1 MRLLERSQAEDVTMK
16 NFLATDFDLEDADL
30 VSVIDEVP
38 LWSAPF
44 GLGLLQVVRMAPNMN
59 VLDVGSGLGFPM
71 LELAQRLGPSS
82 RVFGIDP
89 WSRAVERTR
98 LKIGVCEVANAEV
111 IEGVAEEMPFD
122 DAFFDLIVSNN
133 GINNVN
139 DAEAS
144 LGECSR
150 VAKPGAQF
158 VLSINLEETMIEFY
172 ETYEKTLRA
181 MGLEDEVIGMREQI
195 RSKRPPLDDFVK
207 LLGGAGFKIS
217 EIRHREFSLRFLD
230 GSAMLGHFLI
240 RLGFAG
246 GWKSILKEQD
256 RGPVFDALEQD
267 LNRVAAE
274 RGELRLTIPWVVI
287 DCWKI
292 P

>member
-1 MRLLERSQAEDVTMK
+1 MK

-44 GLGLLQVVRMAPNMN
+44 GLGLLEVVRMAPNLN

-71 LELAQRLGPSS
+71 LELAQRLGASS
-82 RVFGIDP
+82 RIFGIDP
-89 WSRAVERTR
+89 WRSAVERTR
-98 LKIGVCEVANAEV
+98 LKIGVYDVANAEV
-111 IEGVAEEMPFD
+111 VEGVAEEMPFD

-139 DAEAS
+139 DLEAS

-158 VLSINLEETMIEFY
+158 VVSINLEETMIEFY
-172 ETYEKTLRA
+172 EIYEKTLRA

-195 RSKRPPLDDFVK
+195 RSKRLPLDEFVK
-207 LLGGAGFKIS
+207 LLEGAGFKIS
-217 EIRHREFSLRFLD
+217 EIRHRESSMRFLD
-230 GSAMLGHFLI
+230 GSALLGHFLI
-240 RLGFAG
+240 RLGFLG
-246 GWKSILKEQD
+246 GWRSILEDQD
-256 RGPVFDALEQD
+256 REPVFDALEKA

-274 RGELRLTIPWVVI
+274 RGELRLTIPWAVV